1 MNWFAPKMLILADK
15 ETWNFTS
22 VVFFILLAL
31 CLPREIPGDA
41 LQQTHTT
48 FLKLSLQ
55 LQTVGFILQAF
66 RTMKASDV
74 RLKKLIWSFAV
85 VNSLRITSDTLKLND
100 VCWDMLSCQL
110 PDEIPST
117 GEAANHWQDMSNLLL
132 CFHYFI
138 ASLFQDGGQIWLFI
152 INLNCWITLCK

>member
-1 MNWFAPKMLILADK
+1 
-15 ETWNFTS
+15 
-22 VVFFILLAL
+22 
-31 CLPREIPGDA
+31 
-41 LQQTHTT
+41 
-48 FLKLSLQ
+48 
-55 LQTVGFILQAF
+55 
-66 RTMKASDV
+66 MKASDV

-138 ASLFQDGGQIWLFI
+138 ASLFQDGGQI
-152 INLNCWITLCK
+152 